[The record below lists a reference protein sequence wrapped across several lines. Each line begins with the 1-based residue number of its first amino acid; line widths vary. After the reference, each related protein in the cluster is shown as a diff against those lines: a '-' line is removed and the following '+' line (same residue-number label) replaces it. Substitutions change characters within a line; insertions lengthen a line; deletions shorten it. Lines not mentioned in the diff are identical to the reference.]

1 MKLLAVL
8 LLLFVAYSS
17 YSQEEEFQIEARIVG
32 INGKPIADAYII
44 NFRNLDKNVSRLN
57 GVINMRVL
65 PSDSLVISHISYF
78 RKTVTVHA
86 LLINPTIQLELD
98 TIAIKDI
105 NVFSKQKTDSEK
117 AAENIE
123 SIKFDFRPQPGDSY
137 TESERMKNLL
147 NTENSVENAAAHS
160 LNFLKFSPSEQIGKL
175 FKKMKKRK
183 KSRQYKSTRKKQ

>member
-1 MKLLAVL
+1 MKLLPVL

-44 NFRNLDKNVSRLN
+44 NFRNLDKNVSKLN
-57 GVINMRVL
+57 GVINMWVL

-86 LLINPTIQLELD
+86 LLINPIIQLELD

-105 NVFSKQKTDSEK
+105 NVFSRQKTDSEK

-123 SIKFDFRPQPGDSY
+123 SIQFDFRPQPRDSY
-137 TESERMKNLL
+137 TESERMQLLL
-147 NTENSVENAAAHS
+147 NTENRVQRTAAYSVN
-160 LNFLKFSPSEQIGKL
+160 LLRFSPSEQIGKL